1 MHSQV
6 ERSLAHADAALAA
19 MLQNAAVLHQCTSDD
34 AFYLHLSQWHSRG
47 VSPSPI
53 PSYIS
58 AQFDIPLAGL
68 TYNDIAYLARAYRIS
83 RGQSGDAL

>member
-1 MHSQV
+1 MPSICTC
-6 ERSLAHADAALAA
+6 RSG
-19 MLQNAAVLHQCTSDD
+19 T
-34 AFYLHLSQWHSRG
+34 REG

-68 TYNDIAYLARAYRIS
+68 TYNDIAYLARAYNIS